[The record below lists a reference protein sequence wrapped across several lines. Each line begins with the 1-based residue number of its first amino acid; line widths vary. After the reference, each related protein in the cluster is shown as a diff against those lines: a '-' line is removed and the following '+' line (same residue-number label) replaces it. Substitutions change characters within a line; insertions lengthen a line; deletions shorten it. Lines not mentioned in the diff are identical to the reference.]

1 MSLKD
6 LLTDELYEEIS
17 KEAHDDGIAPNKDS
31 NGQILSLIHI

>member
-17 KEAHDDGIAPNKDS
+17 KEAHDDGIEPNRFRCLGK
-31 NGQILSLIHI
+31 